1 MPNPEIPLDPGA
13 HPTPPHEDMPQSP
26 PHSPPPEP
34 PPPPPFDQNQLR
46 ENIRANLVVIQGNI
60 DLIKNETRIPP
71 HLARFASRMS

>member
-1 MPNPEIPLDPGA
+1 MQLPYHFSSMDPLFTLEDFMPNPEIPIDPGA

-46 ENIRANLVVIQGNI
+46 DNI
-60 DLIKNETRIPP
+60 
-71 HLARFASRMS
+71 